1 MPLCSRASKETHE
14 LGTASSSMIPAQKW
28 PLFDAW
34 FCRHALKRLARSF
47 HALNVHGLAE
57 TKSIAQ
63 DAPVLVVSNH
73 TSWHDPLVVL
83 ALGRALDVDAYA
95 MMDAKNLEK
104 LPFFRRVGAF
114 GVHLDDAR
122 DGARALRYGAGLLD
136 RPRRVVWIF
145 PQGKTCPVTEPLVFR
160 GGSARIAKLA
170 KGCRIVPMA
179 VRYDHA
185 DDELPSAWVSFGAPV
200 ESTERD
206 AGVVTA
212 LHKTAVE
219 QELLRIEGAV
229 RARSRGDAFSP
240 LFQAKAPWFG
250 TMAERALGWL
260 AG

>member
-1 MPLCSRASKETHE
+1 
-14 LGTASSSMIPAQKW
+14 MIPAQKW

-34 FCRHALKRLARSF
+34 FCGHARKRLARSF

-136 RPRRVVWIF
+136 RPRRAVWIF

-160 GGSARIAKLA
+160 GGSARIAKL
-170 KGCRIVPMA
+170 
-179 VRYDHA
+179 
-185 DDELPSAWVSFGAPV
+185 PSAWVAFGAPI
-200 ESTERD
+200 ESTARD

-212 LHKTAVE
+212 LHKSAVE
-219 QELLRIEGAV
+219 RELLRIEGAV

-240 LFQAKAPWFG
+240 LFEAKAPWFG

-260 AG
+260 MG